1 MVDIR
6 PFPAYIPTPDQA
18 LQVAALP
25 YDVMSVSEGK
35 ELVKNNPISFLRVE
49 KSSID
54 FPLEHDEHSLAVHQ
68 KAKQNLDSLIQQ
80 KILTKSSSPCFY
92 LYQQIMGK
100 TKQIGIVAAASIKE
114 YENKTIKKHELT
126 REDKEIDRTQHV
138 EITNA
143 NTGAVFLT
151 YRNHETIDSLVAKL
165 IVETPYLD
173 FKTDDDI
180 RHSLWVISEKND
192 VEKISSE
199 FKNVSCLYIADG
211 HHRAAAAAGV
221 YNSKKSKNKSHSGNE
236 PYSFFLAVL
245 FPDNQVNVMDYNR
258 ALKTMNGLTR
268 ETLIEK
274 LKEKFE
280 VSLVVVSNPEEAKP
294 KQRSYFTM
302 YVEGVWYHLKTKPEF
317 IPKNAPINS
326 LDVSILQNE
335 ILAPL
340 FGIKN
345 PRNDANIE
353 FIGGIRGMREL
364 VKRCKEDCKIGFALH
379 PTGVDQLMEIADA
392 DEIMPP
398 KSTWFEPKLRSGVI
412 VRLLED

>member
-1 MVDIR
+1 MVIVR
-6 PFPAYIPTPDQA
+6 PFRAYIPTPDKA

-25 YDVMSVSEGK
+25 YDVMSVAEGK
-35 ELVKNNPISFLRVE
+35 EIVKNNPISFLRVE

-54 FPLEHDEHSLAVHQ
+54 FPIGNDEHSLAVHQ
-68 KAKQNLDSLIQQ
+68 KAKQNLNDLIQQ
-80 KILTKSSSPCFY
+80 KILVKSNAPCLY
-92 LYQQIMGK
+92 LYQQVMGK
-100 TKQIGIVAAASIKE
+100 FKQIGIVAAASIQE
-114 YENKTIKKHELT
+114 YEKKIIKKHELT
-126 REDKEIDRTQHV
+126 REDKELDRTQHV
-138 EITNA
+138 ETTNA

-151 YRNHETIDSLVAKL
+151 YRHQENIDNLVSKFSKEKPFLEFTAEDN
-165 IVETPYLD
+165 IT
-173 FKTDDDI
+173 
-180 RHSLWVISEKND
+180 HSLWVVSNND
-192 VEKISSE
+192 DITKINE
-199 FKNVSCLYIADG
+199 AFKNVSCLYIADG

-221 YNSKKSKNKSHSGNE
+221 YHARKEKNKNHTGNE
-236 PYSFFLAVL
+236 PYNFFLSVL

-258 ALKTMNGLTR
+258 ALKTMNGLSR
-268 ETLIEK
+268 ETLLEK

-294 KQRSYFTM
+294 KQRSFFTM

-317 IPKNAPINS
+317 IPQNAPVKS

-364 VKRCKEDCKIGFALH
+364 VKRCNEDCKIGFALH
-379 PTGVDQLMEIADA
+379 PTGVDQLMQISDA